1 MTVSRRSAVNRRD
14 AWRCTGPV
22 TALGKLR
29 AARNAL
35 RHGLN
40 VPVLADPVLE
50 KEVAEL
56 AERVANRSTDPQ
68 MRELAVQ
75 VAAAQID
82 VQRVRHA
89 RHAVMGALVAEP
101 GSGTAREKI
110 QELVSLDRYERRAM
124 SRRKSA
130 ILAFGVARLLRDS
143 K

>member
-1 MTVSRRSAVNRRD
+1 M
-14 AWRCTGPV
+14 
-22 TALGKLR
+22 
-29 AARNAL
+29 

-56 AERVANRSTDPQ
+56 AERIANGSTDSQ
-68 MRELAVQ
+68 MRELAVR

-101 GSGTAREKI
+101 GSGTAPEKI
-110 QELVSLDRYERRAM
+110 GELVTLDRYERRAM

-130 ILAFGVARLLRDS
+130 ILGFAVARLLRG
-143 K
+143 KK

>member
-1 MTVSRRSAVNRRD
+1 MTVSRRPAANRRH

-56 AERVANRSTDPQ
+56 AVRIANGSTDSQ
-68 MRELAVQ
+68 LRELAVQ

-82 VQRVRHA
+82 LRRVRHA
-89 RHAVMGALVAEP
+89 RHAIMDALAAEP
-101 GSGTAREKI
+101 GSSTASGKI
-110 QELVSLDRYERRAM
+110 QELVALDRYERRAM

-130 ILAFGVARLLRDS
+130 ILAFAVERLLRET
-143 K
+143 